1 MNAETRPVGATR
13 SWLPA
18 AVGLGLMTIAGWA
31 FGLDWALAL
40 LVAAGLVTV
49 FGLRRLPTTATDDGW
64 PPAPDAGTDRGVRRE
79 VSRLSWSLHG
89 YESRVERPSLLRL
102 RAVAERR
109 LSRRGLSLDDP
120 ADDAACR
127 TLLGPGPYRT
137 VTAAAASARRSE
149 VTFDEFAA
157 TLDTLERL
165 QEERPR

>member
-1 MNAETRPVGATR
+1 MSAATRPVGAIRT
-13 SWLPA
+13 WLPV
-18 AVGLGLMTIAGWA
+18 AVGLVATTILGWA
-31 FGLDWALAL
+31 FGLDWALAV
-40 LVAAGLVTV
+40 LVAAGLVSV
-49 FGLRRLPTTATDDGW
+49 FGLRRLPATATDDGW
-64 PPAPDAGTDRGVRRE
+64 PPPPDAGTDRGVRRE

-109 LSRRGLSLDDP
+109 LARRGLRLDDP

-127 TLLGPGPYRT
+127 ELLGPGPYRT

-157 TLDTLERL
+157 TLHTLERL
-165 QEERPR
+165 KEERPR